1 MIKQKIILLIG
12 RSEKVSVL
20 KNIINKNKDKL
31 IKKAQIV
38 CNHRDEISKVIKY
51 IQWKDISHGEIIITE
66 EIFNTE
72 LKPIILE
79 EIKEYVTD
87 LNITIEEG
95 RLSVFLSGK
104 YKSIPFNV
112 KYKIVIEE
120 FEFNNKAHKISLK
133 YEENINSVGW
143 LNNKIAIGIISG
155 LLYGVMGKTFIEKGI
170 SNEEGI
176 SFNENT
182 IVADL
187 DKIPKFCEL
196 NQKNILGMRLLPL
209 INLTLIGCEEQK
221 LKFKLTISNPR

>member
-1 MIKQKIILLIG
+1 M
-12 RSEKVSVL
+12 SVL

-66 EIFNTE
+66 EIFNKE

-79 EIKEYVTD
+79 EIKEYVRD

-95 RLSVFLSGK
+95 IIGVSLNGK
-104 YKSIPFNV
+104 YKNIPFDV
-112 KYKIVIEE
+112 KYSIVIEE
-120 FEFNNKAHKISLK
+120 FEFNNKSHKIVLK
-133 YEENINSVGW
+133 YEEDINSVGW
-143 LNNKIAIGIISG
+143 LNNKVALGIIKG

-170 SNEEGI
+170 ANEEGI
-176 SFNENT
+176 QFNENT

-187 DKIPKFCEL
+187 DSIPKFCEL
-196 NQKNILGMRLLPL
+196 NEKSILGVRLLSL
-209 INLTLIGCEEQK
+209 TNLTLIGCEAQK
-221 LKFKLTISNPR
+221 LIFKLTINNPLSKDT